1 MGTYSGLRFGPSSTY
16 RDTSEGDGEGKSV
29 QSEEACGVRY
39 YPGIDAYIFARTYRN
54 SSEEPA
60 WPSLGCTTSA
70 APPSHSALVWYASY
84 MLHGNVTH
92 SPWSTTSS
100 QSSKEEEEGEEEE
113 EDEEGE
119 GEGEGEEGANVSDG
133 PIFLYRTPSL
143 PASSRPPLQS
153 GATRQASPVDAPP
166 STLAISALDYPS
178 VNGPNF
184 QTKTGKGL
192 SGASRRAP
200 IEDGRDEEVPTE
212 ARQVSSVSTE
222 APSAWY
228 GVSMTSIR
236 GNVGSVLR
244 CRCVV
249 CHCAVVSL
257 CRCASMHLCLS
268 VSPCRCCQHYHCVG
282 VPPCLHASMPPCL
295 CASAP
300 LCHWHCYF
308 KRVPPPTTPHSRDP
322 ECKTLVGV
330 DDASYIKL
338 VLNGQG
344 RTQ

>member
-1 MGTYSGLRFGPSSTY
+1 MGAYSGLRFGSSSTY

-29 QSEEACGVRY
+29 QQSEEACGVRY

-70 APPSHSALVWYASY
+70 APPSYSALVWYASY

-92 SPWSTTSS
+92 SPWTTTSS
-100 QSSKEEEEGEEEE
+100 QSSKEEEGEGDD
-113 EDEEGE
+113 DEGEGE

-143 PASSRPPLQS
+143 PASARPPLQS
-153 GATRQASPVDAPP
+153 GATRQASTVDAPP

-200 IEDGRDEEVPTE
+200 VEDGGDEEVPTE

-257 CRCASMHLCLS
+257 CRCASMHHLCLS
-268 VSPCRCCQHYHCVG
+268 VSLCRCCQQHHCVV
-282 VPPCLHASMPPCL
+282 VPPCPMPLRILPQ
-295 CASAP
+295 
-300 LCHWHCYF
+300 CHRAGLAC
-308 KRVPPPTTPHSRDP
+308 
-322 ECKTLVGV
+322 
-330 DDASYIKL
+330 
-338 VLNGQG
+338 
-344 RTQ
+344 